1 MQQWWLFFSI
11 ALVTTFSP
19 GPAVLF
25 AVSNALGMGART
37 AVFGSLGNV
46 LGLSLL
52 SLLAFVGLGVVL
64 ATSPLAF
71 LTLKIAGA
79 GYLVYLALQ
88 QWQQSR
94 QIKNLQAGAPQKRR
108 QIFRQGFV
116 VAITNPKAILFF
128 SALFPQFIQPDQAAW
143 PQFSLLT
150 ATFILCS
157 LISHGSYLL
166 LAHKL
171 QPYLQ
176 QPKPAR
182 WLNRISALLLLLIG
196 VSLLWTESGRW

>member
-52 SLLAFVGLGVVL
+52 SLLAFVGLGVVF

-88 QWQQSR
+88 QWQQSP
-94 QIKNLQAGAPQKRR
+94 QQAPSFDRPVTAQTHFSSIESRAVGSVSADVTAKQLR
-108 QIFRQGFV
+108 
-116 VAITNPKAILFF
+116 VA
-128 SALFPQFIQPDQAAW
+128 DQDSTLGEL
-143 PQFSLLT
+143 PTQE
-150 ATFILCS
+150 
-157 LISHGSYLL
+157 
-166 LAHKL
+166 
-171 QPYLQ
+171 
-176 QPKPAR
+176 R
-182 WLNRISALLLLLIG
+182 W
-196 VSLLWTESGRW
+196 VF

>member
-52 SLLAFVGLGVVL
+52 SLLAFVGLGLVL

-71 LTLKIAGA
+71 FALKIAGA
-79 GYLVYLALQ
+79 AYLVYLALQ
-88 QWQQSR
+88 QWRQSR
-94 QIKNLQAGAPQKRR
+94 QNKAVPVGVPQKRR

-150 ATFILCS
+150 VTFIFCS

-171 QPYLQ
+171 RPYLQ

-182 WLNRISALLLLLIG
+182 WLNRISALLLLFIG
-196 VSLLWTESGRW
+196 VSLLWTESGHW

>member
-94 QIKNLQAGAPQKRR
+94 QI
-108 QIFRQGFV
+108 FRQGFV

-182 WLNRISALLLLLIG
+182 WLNQISALLLLLIG